1 MALTKS
7 GLDHQIG
14 SRIGAKKKRKKRI
27 LKNKN
32 MDCNIMYSALEK
44 LGGGGRVSVSLNH
57 IVLKLKRKELI
68 LHF

>member
-44 LGGGGRVSVSLNH
+44 LGGGGRVL
-57 IVLKLKRKELI
+57 
-68 LHF
+68 